1 MSSKLKY
8 ALLLDNVK
16 GYRILSTFINKD
28 SLGGE
33 LLHVIFS
40 KGSLLVKLNKQ
51 DISAFK
57 KTYGCNVNY
66 AVYSI
71 ASNDSYLLVG
81 NHIVHTITTEQKD
94 FLYGIERHIER
105 IEVYKNLEWIEKITV
120 GSKVYVTI
128 STTPYP
134 VKGVVRWIGKLL
146 GEYGKK
152 FGIELLVCIYIIIEF
167 IHKACPC
174 TSVLNF

>member
-1 MSSKLKY
+1 MYPIGTIEFIMSSKLKY
-8 ALLLDNVK
+8 ALSLDDVK
-16 GYRILSTFINKD
+16 GYKILSTFINKD

-33 LLHVIFS
+33 LLHAVIS

-57 KTYGCNVNY
+57 KTYGYSVNY
-66 AVYSI
+66 AVYSV
-71 ASNDSYLLVG
+71 ASIDSYLLVG
-81 NHIVHTITTEQKD
+81 IHEIHVITNEQRD

-105 IEVYKNLEWIEKITV
+105 VEAYKNIGWIEKLTV

-152 FGIELLVCIYIIIEF
+152 FGIELSVSTCII
-167 IHKACPC
+167 
-174 TSVLNF
+174 